1 MGEVRRLYRSRDQ
14 KMIAGVCGGIAEY
27 TRVDPTLVRILMLA
41 LMFFGGIGLLPYIIL
56 WIVIPEEPYYG
67 EGVVWTKRKNNEDE

>member
-67 EGVVWTKRKNNEDE
+67 EGVVRTKRKNDDE

>member
-56 WIVIPEEPYYG
+56 SIVIPEEPYYG
-67 EGVVWTKRKNNEDE
+67 EGVVRTKRKNDDE